1 MMTTLVII
9 WRKLWPFKVKT
20 LQYQIINGHPS
31 FVFCRN
37 VYSNVQN
44 DNIKK
49 VFCPSC
55 DILIKGHMIFFNPT
69 KLLLRTKREK
79 MTTILNLNNNMLREV
94 FSKSNIFKFSLQY
107 YWSLCNTCYYFK
119 YKWINM
125 NLYNTIL

>member
-1 MMTTLVII
+1 MTTLVII